1 MFQSVRPNSQL
12 YILHKGDVRKLEIA
26 YVTNQPIPKPKY
38 QVPSTFNQTQEM
50 IVDITTKVNG
60 QNVNYTG
67 LPANLDIADTC
78 CNGESIVVA
87 DSREAMNAELISLK
101 QKSIDIV
108 NSVDYHKSLIEDYE
122 KILSDLNPE
131 FAEKKAQR
139 DEIDNIKNRVSEMS
153 KSIEELMKTNRELIA
168 HLTK

>member
-1 MFQSVRPNSQL
+1 MFQSVRPNSPI
-12 YILHKGDVRKLEIA
+12 YILHKGDTRRLEIA

-50 IVDITTKVNG
+50 VVDITTKING
-60 QNVNYTG
+60 QTINYTG
-67 LPANLDIADTC
+67 LPANSDIADTC

-101 QKSIDIV
+101 QKSLDTI
-108 NSVDYHKSLIEDYE
+108 NSIDYHKSLIEDYE
-122 KILSDLNPE
+122 RILSDLNPE

-139 DEIDNIKNRVSEMS
+139 DEIDNIKTQVNEMS
-153 KSIEELMKTNRELIA
+153 RSIEELMETNRKLIA
-168 HLTK
+168 QLTK